1 MDNNENND
9 DEYGLGSGLA
19 TFFGDFLPQNDDN
32 SVELKFSTGLS
43 QLPPPTIATEA
54 LIDENNGIKYA
65 EEGLTYRQWRDT
77 EKQNLANYLSFRIHR
92 EENQNQTDNN
102 NSTMSYS
109 SSSSSEYDSN
119 NEEIEEFPMTQQS
132 SQLESQPLM
141 ETQEPFVARQQQQ
154 QPRSTTPRRKRKRKR
169 KIIPNIQ
176 DCLHDVTKLEYLDLY
191 TQTFSLSLSRIVKVW
206 RLRDTKRGAD
216 MHTLIAKPVVEIWQ
230 NTSSSRSTTRTPSRR
245 IFEEREDDGP
255 IATAYKQV
263 IHLEVEQ
270 IQLLSSDHPPIGG
283 QNYNQSIRRPM
294 HHQRIKVFFYNS
306 YATAV
311 SEWIQQQRKKQRQSE
326 RNNAAT
332 TVTTHTTDIVMSFSN
347 VPAICIFPYRVDPRN
362 WKNKEDLVEYCFCIG
377 DESIAKHKS
386 ENIRFDSDDME
397 IRLMAVKKY
406 KIDNSVVTDVD
417 AASELILSK
426 RTLENNFLSSSEEN
440 SPEEGE
446 NGMAT
451 NTVNQNNNVFLNPLQ
466 ESWNLYKNQNG
477 NGKQNEDIGTTE
489 KESTMAATTMAM
501 TTTTRNRSE
510 TREQIQKTHHDK
522 THPNPQR
529 RGEEARTSNTEV
541 FDVSRQPIRQQQ
553 VPSPQR
559 QSQEDEL
566 HRQPQQRPVEPI
578 TFEGVAKQQS
588 STGQMK
594 YDRLVSY
601 LLRVSKHGFR
611 PQSMRLYY

>member
-1 MDNNENND
+1 MNNMNNNSNNND

-19 TFFGDFLPQNDDN
+19 TFFGDFVPQNDDNN

-43 QLPPPTIATEA
+43 QLPPPSIETEA

-65 EEGLTYRQWRDT
+65 EGEGLTYSKWRHT
-77 EKQNLANYLSFRIHR
+77 EKLNLANYLSLRIQR

-102 NSTMSYS
+102 NSTMSYSS

-132 SQLESQPLM
+132 SQLESQPMM

-154 QPRSTTPRRKRKRKR
+154 PRSTPRRKRKRKR
-169 KIIPNIQ
+169 KSIPNIQ

-216 MHTLIAKPVVEIWQ
+216 MHQLIAKPVVEI
-230 NTSSSRSTTRTPSRR
+230 NTTSTPSRR

-270 IQLLSSDHPPIGG
+270 IQLLSSDHPPIGR
-283 QNYNQSIRRPM
+283 QNYNQSTRRPM
-294 HHQRIKVFFYNS
+294 NHHQRIKVFFYNS

-311 SEWIQQQRKKQRQSE
+311 SEWIQQQRKKQRQPK
-326 RNNAAT
+326 RNNDAT
-332 TVTTHTTDIVMSFSN
+332 VITHTTDIVMSFSN

-362 WKNKEDLVEYCFCIG
+362 WKNRQDLVEYCFCIG
-377 DESIAKHKS
+377 DDSIAKRKS
-386 ENIRFDSDDME
+386 ENIRFDSDDMK
-397 IRLMAVKKY
+397 IRLMAVKKS
-406 KIDNSVVTDVD
+406 KIDNNVITDVD
-417 AASELILSK
+417 ATSELILSK

-446 NGMAT
+446 DGMTT

-466 ESWNLYKNQNG
+466 ESWNLYKNQNE
-477 NGKQNEDIGTTE
+477 NGIFFEDIGTTE
-489 KESTMAATTMAM
+489 KEST
-501 TTTTRNRSE
+501 TTTTTAAAAANNRSE
-510 TREQIQKTHHDK
+510 TREQIQEAHHDK

-529 RGEEARTSNTEV
+529 HGEEARTSNTEV
-541 FDVSRQPIRQQQ
+541 FNLSRQPIRQQQ
-553 VPSPQR
+553 VPPPQR
-559 QSQEDEL
+559 QS
-566 HRQPQQRPVEPI
+566 QPQQRPVEPI
-578 TFEGVAKQQS
+578 TFEGVAKKQS
-588 STGQMK
+588 STGQMQ
-594 YDRLVSY
+594 YDRMVSF
-601 LLRVSKHGFR
+601 LLRASKHVLFR
-611 PQSMRLYY
+611 PQSMLLYY